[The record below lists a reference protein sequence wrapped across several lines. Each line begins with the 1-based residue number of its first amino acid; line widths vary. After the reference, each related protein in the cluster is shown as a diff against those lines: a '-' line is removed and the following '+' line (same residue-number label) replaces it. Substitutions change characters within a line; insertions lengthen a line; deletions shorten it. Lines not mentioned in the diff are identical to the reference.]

1 MFEDD
6 ELNNSMFNDETNNEN
21 NGNNENNEL
30 TNLMKNMKSKCNF
43 CNKEVK
49 MFPAQSVNGELKFC
63 DLVCAKL
70 YYDNNKHFNFDAR
83 KYNNYYNENELS
95 KKAKE
100 IYDKCRFVLFEQL
113 PIYQPLPND
122 PAFNNPELM
131 RKIYNKILTPVL
143 FKSIG
148 AYE

>member
-6 ELNNSMFNDETNNEN
+6 ELNNGFSGF
-21 NGNNENNEL
+21 GNNNEL
-30 TNLMKNMKSKCNF
+30 TGLMSNMKSKCNF
-43 CNKEVK
+43 CNKEIK
-49 MFPAQSVNGELKFC
+49 MFAAQSMDGKLKFC

-70 YYDNNKHFNFDAR
+70 YYDNNEHFTFDSK

-113 PIYQPLPND
+113 PIYQPLQTD

>member
-1 MFEDD
+1 MFED
-6 ELNNSMFNDETNNEN
+6 NETNEF
-21 NGNNENNEL
+21 EL
-30 TNLMKNMKSKCNF
+30 MNSNMKSKCSF
-43 CNKEVK
+43 CDKEIK
-49 MFPAQSVNGELKFC
+49 MFPAQSIDGKLKFC

-70 YYDNNKHFNFDAR
+70 YYDNKERFTFDSK

-113 PIYQPLPND
+113 PVYKPMPGEEVFD
-122 PAFNNPELM
+122 NPELM